1 MVGSLTDRRADGR
14 SVFLLQGAETP
25 EEEAEMER
33 VREWIGARY
42 AIEGTVDV
50 DGSLHRGSPDAPALR
65 MLVVGRRRPEEL
77 DAAPEAALP
86 RRDVYDFGALRTGTA
101 RLGRQR
107 AGPESVVSG
116 KRCE

>member
-42 AIEGTVDV
+42 AIAGTVDV
-50 DGSLHRGSPDAPALR
+50 DGSLHRGSSDAPALR
-65 MLVVGRRRPEEL
+65 MLVVGRRRPDAL
-77 DAAPEAALP
+77 DAAPEAALRP
-86 RRDVYDFGALRTGTA
+86 RDGHECGSLC
-101 RLGRQR
+101 
-107 AGPESVVSG
+107 P
-116 KRCE
+116 